1 MSCEFWDPPIENRFL
16 CPGHKVVPRA
26 HCAPHF
32 ARERTRESF
41 FFYAQLNFIDVDAY
55 RPPTVHQPAGPPTPT
70 LPQL

>member
-32 ARERTRESF
+32 ARAIQYLLALAS
-41 FFYAQLNFIDVDAY
+41 ASDAPHITHSY
-55 RPPTVHQPAGPPTPT
+55 LLSGSLIAAGFTFGAACPT
-70 LPQL
+70 